1 MIMGRNLQPLTEYV
15 NRRVQE
21 EVIKKT
27 PPLFQEMGSQN
38 LLTIT
43 FLPGKVIGELNSEG
57 IITKWEGMSRVK
69 KGKAQ
74 S

>member
-1 MIMGRNLQPLTEYV
+1 MG
-15 NRRVQE
+15 
-21 EVIKKT
+21 
-27 PPLFQEMGSQN
+27 FQN

-43 FLPGKVIGELNSEG
+43 FLPGKVIGERISEG
-57 IITKWEGMSRVK
+57 ILTEWEGMSTSK